1 MVSFAMKSYDDMFGT
16 TSDSDVIEI
25 PLNEISPF
33 QNHPF
38 RVIDN
43 DEMTELADSIKLN
56 GVINP
61 AIVREAEEGGYE
73 LISGHR
79 RKRACELAGL
89 KTLRCRVVDL
99 TDEEATVYMVDSNM
113 QRTELL
119 PSEKAFSYR
128 MRLEAIKKMKEIGT
142 GKSSTLL
149 AKEIGESR
157 EQVRR
162 YIRLTELISP
172 MLDYVDAGSLKL
184 RAAVNLSYLK
194 QEQQETLYDYISTEE
209 VFPSEKQSEELRGL
223 ASVDNLNEETIDEVL
238 RKKSTKKE
246 VIKIPFETARRYFP
260 ADYTADQIHDEIIQY
275 LERRA
280 KVSGVRIETGGDEE

>member
-25 PLNEISPF
+25 PLSDIVPF
-33 QNHPF
+33 KDHPF
-38 RVIDN
+38 KVIDN
-43 DEMTELADSIKLN
+43 DDMQELVDSIKLN

-61 AIVREAEEGGYE
+61 AIVRDSEDGGYE

-89 KTLRCRVVDL
+89 KTLHCRIVEL
-99 TDEEATVYMVDSNM
+99 SDEEATVYMVDSNM
-113 QRTELL
+113 QRTELM
-119 PSEKAFSYR
+119 PSEKAFSYK
-128 MRLEAIKKMKEIGT
+128 MRLEAIKKMKAVGS

-162 YIRLTELISP
+162 YIRLTELTEP
-172 MLDYVDAGSLKL
+172 LLDYVDEGSLKL
-184 RAAVNLSYLK
+184 RSAVNLSYLTV
-194 QEQQETLYDYISTEE
+194 EQQELLYTYIAEEE
-209 VFPSEKQSEELRGL
+209 VFPSEKQSEALRTL
-223 ASVDNLNEETIDEVL
+223 ASVDELTEETIDGVL
-238 RKKSTKKE
+238 RKKTSKKE
-246 VIKIPFETARRYFP
+246 IIKIPFDTVKKYFP
-260 ADYTADQIHDEIIQY
+260 ADYTAEQIHDEIMQY

-280 KVSGVRIETGGDEE
+280 KVSGIKVERSEEE